1 MAVNKNLGIGLD
13 VLLTA
18 TQGQYDTKPEESIL
32 TQAQALFGRAL
43 EQDEM
48 GDSFAAYYFYRQV
61 IDLLDTKDPDTP
73 EISELISRSCNNIA
87 VILFE
92 NDQTEKAMGFFQQ
105 AIEIYPQNRTAVENM
120 KLLKMDTDN
129 VHS

>member
-73 EISELISRSCNNIA
+73 ELISRSCNNIA

>member
-1 MAVNKNLGIGLD
+1 MAAKRNLGIGLD

-48 GDSFAAYYFYRQV
+48 GDSFEAYYLYRQV
-61 IDLLDTKDPDTP
+61 IDLLDTP
-73 EISELISRSCNNIA
+73 ESNVEKLSELLSRSLNNIA
-87 VILFE
+87 VILADNSRIE
-92 NDQTEKAMGFFQQ
+92 GALGFLQQ
-105 AIEIYPQNRTAVENM
+105 ALEVYPKNQTVIENM
-120 KLLKMDTDN
+120 KLLSK
-129 VHS
+129 